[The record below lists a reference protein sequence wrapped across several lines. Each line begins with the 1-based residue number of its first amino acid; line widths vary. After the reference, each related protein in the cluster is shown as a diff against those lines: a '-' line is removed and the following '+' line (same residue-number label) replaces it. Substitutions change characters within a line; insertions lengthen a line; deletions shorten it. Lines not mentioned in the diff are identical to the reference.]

1 MCIRDRCIRWC
12 STGAYY
18 TAKLTFSHDFPIK
31 VWGCVLYQCAY
42 YIRIFTVYR
51 CGHRGNY
58 LRPQCQYDTIN
69 GCGAIYQLQLTPS
82 HWLCGWISRNVD
94 EISWSRTV
102 NGSWITEFPTLWLHE
117 LLKWIHDFLCNRKQ
131 CVIVNGLLSDWFA
144 VLSGI
149 PQGGPTNYRN
159 PRNPHD

>member
-1 MCIRDRCIRWC
+1 MCIRWC

-31 VWGCVLYQCAY
+31 VWGCVLYKCAY
-42 YIRIFTVYR
+42 YILIFTVYR

-102 NGSWITEFPTLWLHE
+102 NGSWITEFPTLWLHSSRI
-117 LLKWIHDFLCNRKQ
+117 LTSQWSSTTTTGIFVGFFH
-131 CVIVNGLLSDWFA
+131 LSEFSMLIS
-144 VLSGI
+144 VFNLNFFLSGSWI
-149 PQGGPTNYRN
+149 CSIK
-159 PRNPHD
+159 